1 MTDVVTSL
9 SMQGQHRRLLPPA
22 SLCRGA
28 CHLAWS
34 RCAVAHDGLGSLTA
48 CQPQMNARGPLS
60 PSSKMLRTALR
71 SLSSLPRA
79 SMQAIVVSALGDSS
93 SLQLRGDVPVPVAPP
108 GHLLVKL
115 QYSGVNFI
123 DTYFRS
129 GLYATQ
135 LPYIPGDSKLFHF

>member
-1 MTDVVTSL
+1 
-9 SMQGQHRRLLPPA
+9 
-22 SLCRGA
+22 
-28 CHLAWS
+28 
-34 RCAVAHDGLGSLTA
+34 
-48 CQPQMNARGPLS
+48 
-60 PSSKMLRTALR
+60 
-71 SLSSLPRA
+71 
-79 SMQAIVVSALGDSS
+79 MQAIVVSALGDSS
-93 SLQLRGDVPVPVAPP
+93 SLQLRSDVPVPVAPP